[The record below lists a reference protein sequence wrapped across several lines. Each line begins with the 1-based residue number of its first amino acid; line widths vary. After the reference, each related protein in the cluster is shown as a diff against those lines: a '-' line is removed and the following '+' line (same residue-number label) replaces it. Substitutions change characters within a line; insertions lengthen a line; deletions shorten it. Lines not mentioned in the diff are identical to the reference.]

1 MLCSA
6 AGEKACRGLFS
17 ASGSA
22 GDFDSHVQHRVLGRS
37 PQIRDMNFR
46 DTTAPFTVPNLDH
59 RALLSCAN
67 SPAGSAFYG
76 ISVPFQGRLWLVAL
90 RPASFGHR
98 LAALPLPF
106 ASSSR
111 YASQH
116 YGDLPTRDLHPMS
129 SCPCWAYTVLP
140 ADCGAVALFQSLKG
154 IVSICLISGEL
165 A

>member
-17 ASGSA
+17 ASGPA
-22 GDFDSHVQHRVLGRS
+22 GNFDNLVQHRVLGRS

-59 RALLSCAN
+59 RASLSCAN

-76 ISVPFQGRLWLVAL
+76 ISVRRLVAL

-111 YASQH
+111 YASLH

-129 SCPCWAYTVLP
+129 SYPCWACTLLP
-140 ADCGAVALFQSLKG
+140 PDCGGRGMIFMLCQFQCPVFDQTLSRPR
-154 IVSICLISGEL
+154 SR
-165 A
+165 